1 MHTHIHKHTHVI
13 TPTQRIKCFSYFDE
27 TLLVGIGRAIHLWT
41 RQTTARTCRLML
53 NVFHSPANV
62 IFLFTKVTTKI
73 TSFVTSTMTSHM
85 LVISWKEFY
94 NIYLYNF
101 LFLYISID
109 KVLFVCIY
117 TNSTVH
123 FVQRKQITFKN
134 MSPTHLWLPV
144 ASNHSHLL
152 RVHLKWK
159 EEEKRKK

>member
-1 MHTHIHKHTHVI
+1 MLQLFWWNASGRHWKSHSFMDTTNNSEDVS
-13 TPTQRIKCFSYFDE
+13 TDAKCVPLSCKCY
-27 TLLVGIGRAIHLWT
+27 L
-41 RQTTARTCRLML
+41 
-53 NVFHSPANV
+53 S
-62 IFLFTKVTTKI
+62 FTKVTTKI
-73 TSFVTSTMTSHM
+73 TSFVTSIMTSHM
-85 LVISWKEFY
+85 LVISWTEFY
-94 NIYLYNF
+94 NIYLYKF

-134 MSPTHLWLPV
+134 MSPTHLWLPL

-159 EEEKRKK
+159 EEKKKERNKIR